1 MAIVPQDI
9 QRVTNL
15 LLERGFARDEIM
27 QLYRSLLAMKEEE
40 LRAIV
45 TELLEAM
52 DDAKRKTSS
61 EHRSEVYRS

>member
-1 MAIVPQDI
+1 MTIVPQDI

-15 LLERGFARDEIM
+15 LLQRGFARDEIM

-52 DDAKRKTSS
+52 DDAKRKASPDYG
-61 EHRSEVYRS
+61 SEVCR

>member
-1 MAIVPQDI
+1 MTIVTQDI

-15 LLERGFARDEIM
+15 LLQRGFARDEIM
-27 QLYRSLLAMKEEE
+27 QLYRSLLVMKEEE

-61 EHRSEVYRS
+61 EHGSEIYRS

>member
-1 MAIVPQDI
+1 MAIAPQDI

-15 LLERGFARDEIM
+15 LLQKGFAKDEIM
-27 QLYRSLLAMKEEE
+27 QLYKNLLDMKEEE

-52 DDAKRKTSS
+52 DDAKCNTSPG
-61 EHRSEVYRS
+61 HGSEVCR

>member
-1 MAIVPQDI
+1 MTIVPQDI

-15 LLERGFARDEIM
+15 LLQRGFAKDEIM

-52 DDAKRKTSS
+52 DDAKRKASS
-61 EHRSEVYRS
+61 DYGSEVYR

>member
-15 LLERGFARDEIM
+15 LLEKGFGRDEIM
-27 QLYRSLLAMKEEE
+27 QLYKNLLNMREEE

-52 DDAKRKTSS
+52 DDAKSHTSPG
-61 EHRSEVYRS
+61 HGSEVCR

>member
-1 MAIVPQDI
+1 MTIVPQDI

-15 LLERGFARDEIM
+15 LLQRGFARDEIM
-27 QLYRSLLAMKEEE
+27 QLYRSLLVMKEEE

-52 DDAKRKTSS
+52 DDAKRQTSS
-61 EHRSEVYRS
+61 EHGSEIYRS

>member
-1 MAIVPQDI
+1 MAIAPQDI

-15 LLERGFARDEIM
+15 LLQKGFAKDEIM
-27 QLYRSLLAMKEEE
+27 QLYKNLLDMKEEE

-52 DDAKRKTSS
+52 GDAKCNASPG
-61 EHRSEVYRS
+61 HGSEVYR